1 MKVFVTG
8 ATGLLGSFICRELL
22 NRNHQVKAV
31 KRNSSKMDLLEGIAD
46 QIEWVIGDMNDTA
59 FLEEALVGIDAVI
72 HGAAIISF
80 DKRYVNKMY
89 ETNVLGTADLVNTCL
104 KLGIKDFIHISSVAA
119 IGRKAGQKKITEK
132 DRWEDSKYDSIYAN
146 SKHAQE
152 LEVWRGAQEGLK
164 VRILNPSVVL
174 GPGIWGQ
181 GGSTSVFEYAYKERS
196 FHPEGN
202 TNFVDVRDVAEI
214 AVKLMESDIKGERFI
229 VSAGSLPYKQFFQ
242 TLASAFGKK
251 APTKTVQPWMLR
263 LAVALEFLRSRITG
277 KEALI
282 TADTAILSRTKFNFA
297 NDKVRK
303 ALNFEFRSLEESAN
317 WTVAELKNR
326 YNL

>member
-1 MKVFVTG
+1 MG
-8 ATGLLGSFICRELL
+8 YWRYE
-22 NRNHQVKAV
+22 RH
-31 KRNSSKMDLLEGIAD
+31 R
-46 QIEWVIGDMNDTA
+46 

-164 VRILNPSVVL
+164 VKILNPSVVL

-181 GGSTSVFEYAYKERS
+181 GVVPQYLS
-196 FHPEGN
+196 
-202 TNFVDVRDVAEI
+202 
-214 AVKLMESDIKGERFI
+214 
-229 VSAGSLPYKQFFQ
+229 
-242 TLASAFGKK
+242 
-251 APTKTVQPWMLR
+251 MLIR
-263 LAVALEFLRSRITG
+263 
-277 KEALI
+277 KEASIQKETPTL
-282 TADTAILSRTKFNFA
+282 
-297 NDKVRK
+297 
-303 ALNFEFRSLEESAN
+303 
-317 WTVAELKNR
+317 
-326 YNL
+326 